1 MATVLATA
9 PQVLILDEPT
19 FGQDANTWRELV
31 ELMGGIRDEGKAII
45 VVTHDRALVEVFAS
59 RELQLVPGLSATEVV
74 AS

>member
-1 MATVLATA
+1 
-9 PQVLILDEPT
+9 
-19 FGQDANTWRELV
+19 
-31 ELMGGIRDEGKAII
+31 MGGIRDEGKAII